1 LFLSFPLR
9 VEDGGFLRRSE
20 RSSAILLL
28 MQLMARTPGGAWKAC
43 PNFGLR
49 DLLESARRSADA
61 PRLALERANAAL
73 QDLGFTD
80 FTVEEIVREVSE
92 RRDYD
97 VYQVTLASSAE
108 RYTTAV
114 QFEIFEP

>member
-1 LFLSFPLR
+1 
-9 VEDGGFLRRSE
+9 
-20 RSSAILLL
+20 
-28 MQLMARTPGGAWKAC
+28 MQLMARTPGGSWKAC

-49 DLLESARRSADA
+49 DLLESGRRSADV
-61 PRLALERANAAL
+61 PRLAQERANAAL

-97 VYQVTLASSAE
+97 IYAVTLAAGGD
-108 RYTTAV
+108 RYMTTV
-114 QFEIFEP
+114 QSEILEP

>member
-1 LFLSFPLR
+1 
-9 VEDGGFLRRSE
+9 
-20 RSSAILLL
+20 
-28 MQLMARTPGGAWKAC
+28 MARTPGGAWKAC

-61 PRLALERANAAL
+61 PRLALERAKAAL

>member
-1 LFLSFPLR
+1 MFLSFPLR
-9 VEDGGFLRRSE
+9 VEEGGFLRRSD
-20 RSSAILLL
+20 RSTAILFL
-28 MQLMARTPGGAWKAC
+28 MQLMARTPGGSWRAC
-43 PNFGLR
+43 PNFGLQ

-73 QDLGFTD
+73 QDLGFSD
-80 FTVEEIVREVSE
+80 FTVEEIVREISE

-97 VYQVTLASSAE
+97 VYAVTLVSGAE
-108 RYTTAV
+108 RYTTTV

>member
-1 LFLSFPLR
+1 MFLSFPLR
-9 VEDGGFLRRSE
+9 VEEGGFLRRSE
-20 RSSAILLL
+20 RSNAILLL
-28 MQLMARTPGGAWKAC
+28 MQWMARTPGGTWKAC

-73 QDLGFTD
+73 QDLGFTE

-97 VYQVTLASSAE
+97 VYAVTLTSSVE
-108 RYTTAV
+108 RYTTTI
-114 QFEIFEP
+114 QFENFEP